1 MPNCHGAGGLAGQY
15 YFGAR
20 TGGTNIIEGLIEVSL
35 GLWSAKSIAN
45 FFVAFPSAIIGAMMF
60 LAGIELAKFAKDL
73 RGTQFLTMGVTT
85 AVSLTTNMVIGFA
98 AGALAYYLCT
108 RFWGYSVN
116 SASLCFLLPRVQ
128 PQINYGPNPENDGA
142 IGNPATMGIVSQ
154 GRDLASPPGSRK
166 RRRIHLLLVAFDGTP
181 EV

>member
-1 MPNCHGAGGLAGQY
+1 MSWGGG
-15 YFGAR
+15 
-20 TGGTNIIEGLIEVSL
+20 TGGPILFRGQDRGNQHYRGTNRSKP
-35 GLWSAKSIAN
+35 GLWFAKSIAN
-45 FFVAFPSAIIGAMMF
+45 FFVGFPSAIIGAMMF